1 MNNSTEKRSVREFR
15 MVGDFMMIAAKEG
28 ESIFCIPYAYHAD
41 SSTPY
46 IEIVKNG
53 EVTRTFNCNSVAE
66 IRYA

>member
-1 MNNSTEKRSVREFR
+1 MNNSTEKRGVKEFR
-15 MVGDFMMIAAKEG
+15 MIGDFIIIAAKQG
-28 ESIFCIPYAYHAD
+28 ESIFCVPYAYHTD

-53 EVTRTFNCNSVAE
+53 EVIRTFNCSSVAE